1 MRFQFKYLIYG
12 AFFMAG
18 GLAFFATTM
27 LYSKWS
33 PPIADPGPVAES
45 EASQAPSEDHGAHP
59 LVKETEETTETPEE
73 KSVAIDSKEIFQN
86 TNLLRAYVKKFGLDQ
101 SIRQL
106 HQLTALYGDCHQPA
120 HLAGRF
126 AYKVS
131 SKKVFQSFQSECH
144 SGGLH
149 GAIEAYFME
158 NGIENFSN
166 DVDLICRP
174 ELNHFFYHQCIHG
187 IGHGLMAWSNY
198 ELLDVLKYCDRLK
211 RNHDSCWSGAF
222 MENVVGGLGG
232 HHAHGKSRQPDT
244 KYLSA
249 DPHYPC
255 KILEDKYK
263 GTCYFYQTSRMMTL
277 FRGDFSKIASACAE
291 TTESM
296 QVYCYESMGRDV
308 GGVHRG
314 DPQGAIKACS
324 TVTSSPSRIHCLTG
338 AVQDSFWDPSGQDQ
352 ALHFCRLLTEETGKD
367 DCYTTIFSRAQQVL
381 ASKDDLKRFCGKSEA
396 SYRGQCSDLIR

>member
-1 MRFQFKYLIYG
+1 MRVQLKYLIYAG
-12 AFFMAG
+12 IFLAG
-18 GLAFFATTM
+18 GLTFFALAM
-27 LYSKWS
+27 LYATRS
-33 PPIADPGPVAES
+33 PPLPAPTLVAES
-45 EASQAPSEDHGAHP
+45 EESQNPSEDHGEHAF
-59 LVKETEETTETPEE
+59 VKEKEETTETPEE

-86 TNLLRAYVKKFGLDQ
+86 SGLLRAYVKKFGLDQ
-101 SIRQL
+101 TIRQL

-131 SKKVFQSFQSECH
+131 SKKVFQSFRSECH

-158 NGIENFSN
+158 NGIQNLSN
-166 DVDLICRP
+166 DVDLICPP

-198 ELLDVLKYCDRLK
+198 ELIDVLKYCDRLK
-211 RNHDSCWSGAF
+211 RSHDSCWSGAF

-232 HHAHGKSRQPDT
+232 HHAHGKPEHPNT

-263 GTCYFYQTSRMMTL
+263 GNCYFYQTSRMMTL
-277 FRGDFSKIASACAE
+277 FQGDFSKIASACAE
-291 TTESM
+291 APESV
-296 QVYCYESMGRDV
+296 QVYCFESMGRDV

-324 TVTSSPSRIHCLTG
+324 TVASSPSRIRCLTG
-338 AVQDSFWDPSGQDQ
+338 AVQDSFWDPSGQDK
-352 ALHFCRLLTEETGKD
+352 ALHFCKLLTEETEKG
-367 DCYTTIFSRAQQVL
+367 DCYTTIFTRASQVL
-381 ASKDDLKRFCGKSEA
+381 ASKNDLKRFCAKSEPP
-396 SYRGQCSDLIR
+396 YRGRCLDLIR

>member
-1 MRFQFKYLIYG
+1 MRFHLKYLIYAG
-12 AFFMAG
+12 IFMAG
-18 GLAFFATTM
+18 ALTYFALTM
-27 LYSKWS
+27 LYAKWS
-33 PPIADPGPVAES
+33 ASLPAPHLVAES
-45 EASQAPSEDHGAHP
+45 EESQNPSEDHGDHA
-59 LVKETEETTETPEE
+59 LVKEAEEITETQEE
-73 KSVAIDSKEIFQN
+73 QSIAIDSKEIFQN
-86 TNLLRAYVKKFGLDQ
+86 TDLLRAYVKKFGLDQ
-101 SIRQL
+101 TIRQL
-106 HQLTALYGDCHQPA
+106 HQLTASYGDCHQPA
-120 HLAGRF
+120 HIAGRF
-126 AYKVS
+126 AYKVF

-158 NGIENFSN
+158 KGIKNLSN

-174 ELNHFFYHQCIHG
+174 DLNHFFYHQCIHG

-198 ELLDVLKYCDRLK
+198 ELPDVLKYCDRLK
-211 RNHDSCWSGAF
+211 RSNDSCWSGAF

-232 HHAHGKSRQPDT
+232 HHAHGKSEQPNT
-244 KYLSA
+244 KYLSE

-277 FRGDFSKIASACAE
+277 FQGDFSKIASACAE
-291 TTESM
+291 TTESV

-324 TVTSSPSRIHCLTG
+324 TVASSPSRIHCLTG
-338 AVQDSFWDPSGQDQ
+338 AVQDSFWDPSGQDK
-352 ALHFCRLLTEETGKD
+352 ALHFCKLLTEETEKGG
-367 DCYTTIFSRAQQVL
+367 CYATIFTRAQQVL
-381 ASKDDLKRFCGKSEA
+381 ASKNDLKSFCAKSE
-396 SYRGQCSDLIR
+396 SLYRGRCLDLIR